1 MKYLAFTR
9 AAVIVEYSCSVEI
22 EEISADSQRASVG
35 RKSNDSCKPCIWF
48 CKRHIENI
56 VKWVLF
62 DYPKFEFNE
71 NYLRL
76 FLIIANNL

>member
-22 EEISADSQRASVG
+22 EKISADSQRASVG

-48 CKRHIENI
+48 GKRRIEN
-56 VKWVLF
+56 VVNLVLF
-62 DYPKFEFNE
+62 DNPKFESNE
-71 NYLRL
+71 NYL
-76 FLIIANNL
+76 